1 MCPARQAFAP
11 RRVCPA
17 RCGRRTAARGNVLDR
32 RIAPHV
38 RAGRPLKILR
48 GPGVPPNHWRL
59 VDSKLGRL
67 HVATNGKPSARPP
80 LVRGITNF
88 RVCPESMCRNCR
100 QSFPWFRGPSWISRI
115 SASSTTG
122 SVALLVRHHEL
133 LPMLTL
139 STTSEHSHIS
149 ASTMTPALPSSTRE
163 CERQRSRPLRGLSDA
178 YAHRKAAQMAARV
191 SNA

>member
-1 MCPARQAFAP
+1 MEPVFSDHPCAR
-11 RRVCPA
+11 
-17 RCGRRTAARGNVLDR
+17 LDR
-32 RIAPHV
+32 PLPHAVFDPRAVEEELPPAETCSIAGLP
-38 RAGRPLKILR
+38 RTCGQEDPLKILR

-59 VDSKLGRL
+59 VASKLGRL

-80 LVRGITNF
+80 LVRGTTNF
-88 RVCPESMCRNCR
+88 RVCPESMCRNYR

-149 ASTMTPALPSSTRE
+149 ASTMTPAQAPGNVNGNEAVLSAG
-163 CERQRSRPLRGLSDA
+163 SRMPTLTGKQ
-178 YAHRKAAQMAARV
+178 HK
-191 SNA
+191 